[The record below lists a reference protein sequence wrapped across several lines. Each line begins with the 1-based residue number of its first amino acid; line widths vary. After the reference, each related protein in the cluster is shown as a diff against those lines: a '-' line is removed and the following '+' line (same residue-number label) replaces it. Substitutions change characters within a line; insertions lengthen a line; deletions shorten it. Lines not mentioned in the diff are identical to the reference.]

1 MIINIKKLS
10 VVLKNQ
16 EILHDL
22 DLEVSDGETMVIL
35 GQSGSGKTVLLKT
48 LLGLITPNK
57 GRVEILGQDMSELDD
72 KHLFNIRKKSGMVFQ
87 SSALFDSM
95 SVWENVG
102 FFLLEHSDIPEDEI
116 RKTAETFLEAVGLDD
131 ISEKM
136 PEELSGGMKK
146 RVGIARA
153 LASKPQILFY
163 DEPTAGL
170 DVITSASIIKLMK
183 KIHSDFCTTDVIVT
197 HDLAI
202 ARNLADHIAVIDEGT
217 IVATGKWDQIINSG
231 NEFVRY
237 FLNIGDLY
245 EKESI

>member
-102 FFLLEHSDIPEDEI
+102 FFLLEHSDIPENEI

-245 EKESI
+245 EKEGI